1 MAGIIEE
8 DSIAPVDDIVVDEM
22 TLECRDD
29 CVPRC
34 VRVPQEA
41 DAVIRSVEL
50 LFQELDDV
58 FSILDA
64 AGELP
69 NMFIVVYADYEGEG
83 GGIVMST
90 IFKGG
95 VCPEKENHK
104 HACDVQGIGRVRT
117 CIL

>member
-83 GGIVMST
+83 QQWSTEQTLRLTEGGDRLVIE
-90 IFKGG
+90 GAERDG
-95 VCPEKENHK
+95 VS
-104 HACDVQGIGRVRT
+104 RVR
-117 CIL
+117 CAD